1 MVNGQKIM
9 NVEKLQHR
17 RAGFTLV
24 ELMIVVAIMGIL
36 AGIAFSLMRNWLPNM
51 RLRGAARDVYSV
63 MQRAKAEAI
72 ERGVNVAIA
81 YNTVA
86 NTYTMFVDVNS
97 NRLQDAGEISLLSS
111 GPMPD
116 GVAFDNRPAPP
127 LPATEVKGA
136 DGIVDGVSF
145 AGNAV
150 AFTPRGLPVG
160 TGTVALLATTGR
172 QRTVTV
178 SIAGRVR
185 MQ

>member
-1 MVNGQKIM
+1 M
-9 NVEKLQHR
+9 NVAKLQQR

-24 ELMIVVAIMGIL
+24 ELMIVVAIIGIL
-36 AGIAFSLMRNWLPNM
+36 VGIAYPLMLSWLPNM

-72 ERGVNVAIA
+72 ERGMNVAIA
-81 YNTVA
+81 YNTAA
-86 NTYTMFVDVNS
+86 NTYTLFVDVNR
-97 NRLQDAGEISLLSS
+97 NRVQDAGEVSLLSS

-136 DGIVDGVSF
+136 DDIVDGVSF
-145 AGNAV
+145 AGNVA

-160 TGTVALLATTGR
+160 TGTVALLAAATGR

-178 SIAGRVR
+178 TIAGRVR

>member
-1 MVNGQKIM
+1 M
-9 NVEKLQHR
+9 NVAKLQQR

-36 AGIAFSLMRNWLPNM
+36 AGIAYPLMLSWLPNM

-72 ERGVNVAIA
+72 ERGTNVAIA
-81 YNTVA
+81 YNTAA
-86 NTYTMFVDVNS
+86 NTYIMFVDVNR

-111 GPMPD
+111 PMPD

-145 AGNAV
+145 AGNVA

-160 TGTVALLATTGR
+160 TGTVALLAAATGR

-178 SIAGRVR
+178 TIAGRVR